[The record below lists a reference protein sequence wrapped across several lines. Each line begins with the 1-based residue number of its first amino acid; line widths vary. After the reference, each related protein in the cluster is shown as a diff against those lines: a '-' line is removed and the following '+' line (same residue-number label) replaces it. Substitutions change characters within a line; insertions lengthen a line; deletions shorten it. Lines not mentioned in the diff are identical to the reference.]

1 MDCEASGRYAR
12 GVGPISKIGAVCACA
27 LVLAGGVALSAAAG
41 GGHSGGDS
49 GQHQY
54 GPKPACKKGHGGD
67 DRSYFGSRKDCPKK
81 PRYDH

>member
-1 MDCEASGRYAR
+1 MDREPSGGYAR
-12 GVGPISKIGAVCACA
+12 RVGLISRIAAVCACA

-54 GPKPACKKGHGGD
+54 GPKPACKKGTGGN
-67 DRSYFGSRKDCPKK
+67 DRSYFGSREDCPKK
-81 PRYDH
+81 PR